1 VQEEAQEA
9 SGKRQEEEV
18 QEKEEAEVAPAA
30 GAPSGPYDRESAE
43 FGRVLA
49 FSDGLFAIAMTL
61 LVVAI
66 GVPHLDDT
74 DSIHGMADALNDL
87 TPEIIS
93 FFISF
98 AVIGRYW
105 LAHHRFVALLE
116 TLDQRLILLNLLY
129 LAFIAFLPF
138 PTALLGEYFENPLS
152 IVIYAVNVGLVS
164 GMEVVL
170 FRHSYRSELLRRQPP
185 PDVYRF
191 GVLMSLS
198 PVLFFALSIP
208 VAFASTT
215 VAVCFWFLG
224 IPLAAVAER
233 WKPEG
238 AEELLFG

>member
-1 VQEEAQEA
+1 VSRTYERD
-9 SGKRQEEEV
+9 SV
-18 QEKEEAEVAPAA
+18 
-30 GAPSGPYDRESAE
+30 E

-66 GVPHLDDT
+66 GVPTLSDASSVHEL
-74 DSIHGMADALNDL
+74 ADALNDL
-87 TPEIIS
+87 TPDFVS

-105 LAHHRFVALLE
+105 LAHHQFIS
-116 TLDQRLILLNLLY
+116 TLRRLSQKLILLNLVY

-152 IVIYAVNVGLVS
+152 IAIYAVNVAAVS

-170 FRHSYRSELLRRQPP
+170 FRHAHLNGLLEKDLPEP
-185 PDVYRF
+185 VYRY

-198 PVLFFALSIP
+198 PVLFFVASIP
-208 VAFASTT
+208 VAFISTT
-215 VAVCFWFLG
+215 LAVLVWFLALPLG
-224 IPLAAVAER
+224 ILTQR

-238 AEELLFG
+238 ADELLLS

>member
-1 VQEEAQEA
+1 VKDRRY
-9 SGKRQEEEV
+9 KRDSV
-18 QEKEEAEVAPAA
+18 
-30 GAPSGPYDRESAE
+30 E
-43 FGRVLA
+43 FGRALA

-66 GVPHLDDT
+66 TVPNLEDG
-74 DSIHGMADALNDL
+74 DSISDLADGLSDL
-87 TPEIIS
+87 TPDFVS

-105 LAHHRFVALLE
+105 LAHHQFVSKLE
-116 TLDQRLILLNLLY
+116 EMDQAILGLNLLY

-152 IVIYAVNVGLVS
+152 IVIYAVNVAAVS

-170 FRHSYRSELLRRQPP
+170 YRHAYRAHLLAEQPSA
-185 PDVYRF
+185 DVYRF
-191 GVLMSLS
+191 VVAMSLS
-198 PVLFFALSIP
+198 PVVIFMVSIP

-215 VAVCFWFLG
+215 LAVVIWFLG
-224 IPLAAVAER
+224 APLGAMANR

-238 AEELLFG
+238 ADEFLIN